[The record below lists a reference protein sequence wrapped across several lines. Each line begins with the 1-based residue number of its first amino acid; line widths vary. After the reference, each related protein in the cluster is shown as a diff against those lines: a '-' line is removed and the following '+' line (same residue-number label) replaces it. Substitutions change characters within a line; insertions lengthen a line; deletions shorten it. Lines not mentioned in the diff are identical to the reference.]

1 MPIGEILTFCPG
13 YDATL
18 SLKHVCGVG
27 GWCLFVWPNAGTF
40 LMGRRQF
47 CHACLLRY
55 YTGMGTIAVTHTSP
69 SVKFSNFQCRFV
81 HILQEGDLLVCPVI
95 VIRDLDHYCFAIHS
109 IVVPKS
115 LVEMFETLCIS
126 YVNMNKTFYKP
137 SLSLSLYL

>member
-1 MPIGEILTFCPG
+1 
-13 YDATL
+13 
-18 SLKHVCGVG
+18 
-27 GWCLFVWPNAGTF
+27 
-40 LMGRRQF
+40 MGRRQF

-55 YTGMGTIAVTHTSP
+55 YTGMGTNAVTHTSP

-115 LVEMFETLCIS
+115 LVELFESLCIS
-126 YVNMNKTFYKP
+126 YVNINKTFYKP
-137 SLSLSLYL
+137 SPSWSFCLFYFFHSLYLFLQNATLYS